1 MGVGG
6 KERTVVVR
14 VVCAHM
20 CVCRA
25 GGGGH
30 LGKMISCIGPSSSP
44 DCPVQC
50 SV

>member
-6 KERTVVVR
+6 KVRTVVVR

-20 CVCRA
+20 CVFRV
-25 GGGGH
+25 GGGEH
-30 LGKMISCIGPSSSP
+30 LAKMVSFVGPTGSP

-50 SV
+50 CV